1 MLASLAVEY
10 FPSDTVYQMTNAW
23 PVTLWVLSV
32 EGILNGVYRRRL
44 SVDEKI
50 FLYSFNQEMFIVF
63 ACKVYLKQQDV

>member
-10 FPSDTVYQMTNAW
+10 FPLDTVYQMTNAW

-63 ACKVYLKQQDV
+63 ACKVDLKQQDV